1 MKNVVSMAIVLVI
14 GLAAGVANADL
25 VGHWDFDHNFRDQ
38 SGNGNDADYYGL
50 PTLIPGPTGLN
61 PTGALQLDGV
71 DDVLVVQNSASLN
84 SASGTGDFT
93 VATWLKSSWVKDQD
107 DKQFLIKYGTAG
119 SEFGG
124 KEKDGGINSGNR
136 IVMKLEGSD
145 FRFLIDSELDGG
157 KEVLKIDPDLVT
169 TGEWIHIAGV
179 RDASENLLTLYLNGV
194 EVATKGT
201 DNTFDI
207 GHDEILTIG
216 GAAKENGTFLTEKGH
231 FVEGAMDDVRI
242 YNDALTGAQ
251 IMELVPEPATLL
263 ILGVGAVGMLRRRK
277 A

>member
-1 MKNVVSMAIVLVI
+1 MKNFVSMAIVLVI

-38 SGNGNDADYYGL
+38 SGNGNDSDYYGL
-50 PTLIPGPTGLN
+50 PMLIPGPTGLN
-61 PTGALQLDGV
+61 PTGAVQFDGM

-93 VATWLKSSWVKDQD
+93 LATWLKSSWVKGS
-107 DKQFLIKYGTAG
+107 DKEFLIKYGTAG

-136 IVMKLEGSD
+136 IVMKLEGND

-157 KEVLKIDPDLVT
+157 KEVLVIDPDLVT
-169 TGEWIHIAGV
+169 TGEWVHIAGV
-179 RDASENLLTLYLNGV
+179 RDASENLLTLYINGV

-201 DNTFDI
+201 GNTFDI
-207 GHDEILTIG
+207 GHDEIMTIG

-231 FVEGAMDDVRI
+231 FLNGGMDDVRL
-242 YNDALTGAQ
+242 YNEALTGAQ
-251 IMELVPEPATLL
+251 VMELVPEPAD
-263 ILGVGAVGMLRRRK
+263 RK
-277 A
+277 SVV